1 MSTFNDAP
9 HQALSYLIS
18 QVTHIEREV
27 YEIKYPDI
35 TYARDIP
42 VDTSAPEWI
51 KSITFFSEDRVG
63 AAKFINGNAYDIP
76 FADVTSEKFESA
88 VEGAGIGYRYS
99 LEEINQARYL
109 GQSLDARRA
118 MSARRAYETFVNDVA
133 YVGHT
138 AKGWK
143 GLINNASVTAVTV
156 AQNAGATSTLWAN
169 KTADEVLTD
178 INSGITGMWTASK
191 TVELAGTV
199 KLPPAKYSV
208 LFTRRLGDT
217 TMNLFEY
224 ISKNNIYTAQTGQ
237 PLDIGMLRQCEGAG
251 SGATDRMVV
260 YRKAPD
266 VLKLHIPMPLR
277 FLPPQAKGLGFE
289 VPGMFRLGGV
299 DIRLPGAVR
308 YLDGI

>member
-1 MSTFNDAP
+1 MTTMNDAP
-9 HQALSYLIS
+9 QQALSYLIS

-27 YEIKYPDI
+27 YEVKYPDI

-63 AAKFINGNAYDIP
+63 AAKWINGNAYDIP
-76 FADVTSEKFESA
+76 FADVNGEKFESI
-88 VEGAGIGYRYS
+88 VEMAGIGYRYS
-99 LEEINQARYL
+99 LEEINQARMIP
-109 GQSLDARRA
+109 GASLDTRRA
-118 MSARRAYETFVNDVA
+118 MAARRAYEVMVNDVA
-133 YVGHT
+133 YTGNT
-138 AKGWK
+138 SKGWK

-156 AQNAGATSTLWAN
+156 AAGAATTTPWST
-169 KTADEVLTD
+169 KTADEILTD
-178 INSGITGMWTASK
+178 VNAGITGMWTASK

-199 KLPPAKYSV
+199 KLPADQYAL
-208 LFTRRLGDT
+208 LFTKRLGDT
-217 TMNLFEY
+217 TMNLYEY

-237 PLDIGMLRQCEGAG
+237 PLDIGVLRQLDGAG
-251 SGATDRMVV
+251 TSSSDRMVV
-260 YRKAPD
+260 YRKSPD
-266 VLKLHIPMPLR
+266 VVKMHIPMPLR

-289 VPGMFRLGGV
+289 VPGMFRIGGV